1 MITEWVEDNKRLI
14 AGIVLLATIIWGII
28 YICVSLGAFAPNVES
43 YSEFKDYYDAAMS
56 YASFLSK
63 VVAFKIPLLIC
74 CLTLIPLYNDDDKI
88 ISVISLGMAIICL
101 IITLFTDSSINAF
114 FSNLLTLD
122 LILSL
127 LYVVRTSSSVHRV
140 FKIVVFAI
148 AAVYVFM
155 ANPISGKN
163 KSFDINDMDT
173 WDYYE
178 EYSKMSEKEKEAEK
192 AKQNFIEA
200 LFLIVELGIIINPG
214 IAVILDDGTGYLG
227 GGTPNYDRNESP
239 LEMYNRLVN
248 QGASPSPQGAPGALA
263 PAPAPA
269 PVGQPA
275 PGPQIGPNSGAVINP
290 LTPNQPAAPAP
301 TPQPEPQPAPPAQE
315 QSAEQFEVPQAM
327 AFLFDEN
334 TNQDNSNK

>member
-1 MITEWVEDNKRLI
+1 MITQWVEDNKRLI
-14 AGIVLLATIIWGII
+14 AGIVMLATIIWGII
-28 YICVSLGAFAPNVES
+28 YICVSLGAFAPDVEA
-43 YSEFKDYYDAAMS
+43 YNDTKELYEAARS
-56 YASFLSK
+56 YASFVLK
-63 VVAFKIPLLIC
+63 VEAFKIPLLIC

-140 FKIVVFAI
+140 FKIIVFAI

-200 LFLIVELGIIINPG
+200 LFLIVEIGIIINPG
-214 IAVILDDGTGYLG
+214 LAVILDDGTGYLG
-227 GGTPNYDRNESP
+227 GGTPDYDRKESP
-239 LEMYNRLVN
+239 LEMYNRLVS
-248 QGASPSPQGAPGALA
+248 QGQSPVPAGTPGAPVAVA
-263 PAPAPA
+263 PVPAPQT
-269 PVGQPA
+269 V
-275 PGPQIGPNSGAVINP
+275 PGPQVGPNSGAVVNP
-290 LTPNQPAAPAP
+290 LVPPAPAQPA
-301 TPQPEPQPAPPAQE
+301 PQPAPAAPE